1 MCGCCYSLLSDTSP
15 AAGGGE
21 AVDDGEPGRDG
32 TPSPL
37 SPAAGG
43 GGEAVDNGEPGRD
56 DTSSPLSLLG
66 SVLC

>member
-1 MCGCCYSLLSDTSP
+1 MCGCCYSLLSDT
-15 AAGGGE
+15 
-21 AVDDGEPGRDG
+21 
-32 TPSPL
+32 